1 MNGILEYSG
10 GSNLEE
16 LDAIFL
22 ATNEG
27 RELYRIRNSLTF
39 RLGVILI
46 SLLKNPLKIVIL
58 PYFLVKLLTQTGR
71 SSKHTYEPETDF
83 LVIGLDKTG
92 EYYSNKALD
101 LVNRLQKVTNN
112 QVTLVSNAQTGPS
125 SESLTQW
132 FRVPA
137 ARANNY
143 SRKEWNTTVERI
155 VSTAICLGKPR
166 KIIFVGEY
174 LYRGIINS
182 LEPLDSRIQQYWF
195 FNEYPDAKHLDNS
208 KFQRIRKF
216 CIPSES
222 KVTTHSKSR
231 IKTKV
236 TKNKI
241 TFIVDVSHHI
251 DSVMEV
257 LESFPEKEII
267 GVRRGERLSKI
278 IPNTMSYAEISSL
291 NYEENLFFII
301 DETSRIIPELSAV
314 NIPGVLLLKGQIKSP
329 IISEMIPHLELYF
342 GLIVARR
349 LNLLDL
355 KETVQYM
362 VSRPR
367 NFQLE
372 RKKDDY
378 LIRWI
383 NAEDRDQN
391 LLFG

>member
-1 MNGILEYSG
+1 M
-10 GSNLEE
+10 EE
-16 LDAIFL
+16 LDPIFL

-27 RELYRIRNSLTF
+27 RELNRLRNSLTF
-39 RLGVILI
+39 NFGVMIV
-46 SLLKNPLKIVIL
+46 SLVKNPLKIVLL
-58 PYFLVKLLTQTGR
+58 PYLLIKLLQKSRTQSR
-71 SSKHTYEPETDF
+71 YTYEPVTDF

-101 LVNRLQKVTNN
+101 LVNRLQKATNS
-112 QVTLVSNAQTGPS
+112 QVTLISNAQTGPI
-125 SESLTQW
+125 SESLIQW

-143 SRKEWNTTVERI
+143 TRKEWNTTVERI
-155 VSTAICLGKPR
+155 ISSAICLGKPR

-182 LEPLDSRIQQYWF
+182 LESIDSKIQQYWF
-195 FNEYPDAKHLDNS
+195 FNDYPDAKHLDNS

-267 GVRRGERLSKI
+267 GVRRGERLLKI

-301 DETSRIIPELSAV
+301 DETSRIVPELPAV